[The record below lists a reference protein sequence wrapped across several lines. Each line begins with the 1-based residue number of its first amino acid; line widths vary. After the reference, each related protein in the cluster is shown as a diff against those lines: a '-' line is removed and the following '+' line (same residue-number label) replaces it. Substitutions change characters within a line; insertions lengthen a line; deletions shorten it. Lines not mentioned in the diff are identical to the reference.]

1 MKKLLFSAI
10 ATASMLAF
18 TAPSQAAFLVN
29 LDGGSGCLAGS
40 FPAGSCGIPAIG
52 DSFPTRAAD
61 NTTRSV
67 VGIAGQAM
75 NTSFGGAGFSNFFSS
90 DYGLLGG
97 LSTGIANSS
106 AFNSGSSSAY
116 SSSFTTAS
124 AAPTDN
130 ISITFDYAFSGN
142 TPGTDSANV
151 FFFDVDNGGA
161 NDVFVTSLSV
171 YGSQAGASFLLPAIL
186 FNPAINYQFA
196 FQLSETA
203 NSNLFN
209 SAFGFDNI
217 TVQSQVPFEFS
228 PALGVL
234 GLAGLFGA
242 NQFRKKIAKRKQ
254 AVDVNSI
261 G

>member
-18 TAPSQAAFLVN
+18 TAPSQAFTIT
-29 LDGGSGCLAGS
+29 LDGGSNT
-40 FPAGSCGIPAIG
+40 
-52 DSFPTRAAD
+52 DFPTRGFD
-61 NTTRSV
+61 PTTRSV

-75 NTSFGGAGFSNFFSS
+75 ETSLGGAGFSDFFSTN
-90 DYGLLGG
+90 YGLLGG
-97 LSTGIANSS
+97 LSTGTANSL
-106 AFNSGSSSAY
+106 AFNSGSSSAF
-116 SSSFTTAS
+116 SAPFTTAG
-124 AAPTDN
+124 AGPTDN

-151 FFFDVDNGGA
+151 FFFDLDDGGSF
-161 NDVFVTSLSV
+161 NVFVTSLTL
-171 YGSQAGASFLLPAIL
+171 YGSQAGASFLLPANL
-186 FNPAINYQFA
+186 FESTRNYQFA
-196 FQLSETA
+196 FQLIETD
-203 NSNLFN
+203 NTSSFN
-209 SAFGFDNI
+209 SAFGFDNVTI
-217 TVQSQVPFEFS
+217 QSQVPFEFS

-254 AVDVNSI
+254 AVDVNSV